1 MSLQLKLDNVSGRY
15 RETTYQF
22 NQDHGSIY
30 DTWNNMGA
38 PENMSVNQLN
48 YLKNTEYPKEDVN
61 TIYIEESYM
70 KTIKLPVHGLYLI
83 TLEKQ

>member
-1 MSLQLKLDNVSGRY
+1 
-15 RETTYQF
+15 
-22 NQDHGSIY
+22 
-30 DTWNNMGA
+30 MGA